1 MESVEE
7 IYLIDEESQTPI
19 YKKKCCCNLKCIC
32 AWLCGIFWT
41 LFGFGCCAGVVYGII
56 KYFEYSSNIEAEFRS
71 KNFYISER
79 ELLKCIVM
87 NENISDSTDTFINI
101 TRDCLLNLTTKS
113 REYHKNKN

>member
-19 YKKKCCCNLKCIC
+19 YKKKCYDFKCIC
-32 AWLCGIFWT
+32 AWICGIFWT
-41 LFGFGCCAGVVYGII
+41 LFGFGCCAGIIYGLY
-56 KYFEYSSNIEAEFRS
+56 KLCEYFENKSFHVYNSD
-71 KNFYISER
+71 
-79 ELLKCIVM
+79 LVKCIVM

>member
-19 YKKKCCCNLKCIC
+19 YKKKCYDFKCIC
-32 AWLCGIFWT
+32 AWFCGIFWS
-41 LFGFGCCAGVVYGII
+41 LFGIGCCVGLFYGMI
-56 KYFEYSSNIEAEFRS
+56 KYFEYASVRD
-71 KNFYISER
+71 FYINNGN
-79 ELLKCIVM
+79 LVKCIVM
-87 NENISDSTDTFINI
+87 NENISDSTDAFINI